1 MNKSYNENSNCMQG
15 HAERFGTL
23 SSGFATE
30 EPDTDSG
37 YTSQTL
43 TCLCCSSPRLLN
55 NSGICEVCMDQVGS
69 CLCCARVAFVNE
81 CGICEQCVGKYL
93 FLHKIAF
100 YKVLRQL
107 LCYGAH
113 FDVYPDPVDIFCN
126 STVLASIPI
135 PFDCALRVL
144 DFVGKP
150 DVSELV
156 YTFDTKRESV
166 CAQVR
171 ARDYVLH
178 VPVCHTDRLVRE
190 ITESEIQSDIYPYY
204 VVWKDRFDADYELE
218 IQRIKRGMQY
228 QDFSSAME
236 SMAEVVEK
244 VKNVRTFPIPDDF
257 YYNLEGACLLAT
269 GLMSSSSVA
278 SAVAHICEF
287 ARSISGE
294 SIAELARKHL
304 TALSWSEQM
313 AGSDDWLSLLRA
325 ARSNWK
331 LVLNNPHFTNLQNV
345 LSTMVSL
352 GLCQSADV
360 EFSIG
365 GIRLFSQR
373 ARKTQSSA
381 VDLIDAILNTIVTFV
396 EGGFECFRRKSF
408 KPLLYGDVEITSL
421 EEQCVRC
428 ERLFEFAKTGDVHNA
443 EDGMTEQEFFKLL
456 CDTIERLKEVKQ
468 VAKSP
473 ISLKMIALK
482 LEKLQKC
489 KVQYERICNKAGLR
503 VAPWAFLIYGGSGVG
518 KSSLSNILMIAS
530 LKQNNF
536 PAEDVYLITN
546 NEHDKYDSSLKSY
559 CTGIFF
565 DDMCN
570 TKLDFMQTAPAA
582 NIIQTINNVRAYGN
596 MAEADEKGKVLKEP
610 KVVSTTTNVKNLKS
624 TEQSECPLSIE
635 RRNAYIVTVTVKSQF
650 ATNNMLDQQKVYN
663 YYCVECGY
671 DNIPVVPDLWNLTV
685 EEAIG
690 VPNPTPG
697 RPDLVTYKPI
707 EYRGRPMVDIDVYTL
722 LKYNRDASEAHFRN
736 QNLLVENQTNLSNK
750 MDWCVKCRLPGAC
763 CECTH
768 LEDQFGSMIANFALT
783 TYRVRQRKISSL
795 WDKFGE
801 QVECATLA
809 LMQDRL
815 DRLESSLWCRWT
827 NYVPREW
834 LDDERLQGA
843 ILWTNQ
849 DELRDAIRTRYALF
863 ATLLFYACFTTIFTL
878 SLRVRLLHLC
888 LAIYCIIKLARVVE
902 IEKARLYARINAENE
917 SINVTFRK
925 LRDASVSYIT
935 GGCLVVGT
943 LYAFA
948 CIWKH
953 IRMVKM
959 EPQGNLSPTSYDE
972 VVDRDAEAEIE
983 QTIAIEQG
991 WDQVYV
997 APLPCSEASKTATTQ
1012 QLCNSVF
1019 KNQTQFTWM
1028 SPEGKPHGCD
1038 LFFIES
1044 NIAVLPQHIWKQDEM
1059 TVSIARGTRRIQKFD
1074 AILSKAHSQVIPG
1087 TDLCLV
1093 YVPNSGSWADLREF
1107 LPHVMFTPGR
1117 RIKSKFVYKEMR
1129 GTAPVRKECDT
1140 VLLYEDILVG
1150 TTQYYGAR
1158 YELAFNTFSGLCMGA
1173 LLSDTREAMI
1183 LGFHTAGVSGLPTGA
1198 MCGLLR
1204 SQYETARRQLGSIPG
1219 VCLAASEGTLQK
1231 QMYDKPILLSTDV
1244 HAKSPIRKLPD
1255 NAHIDVYGSCPGRA
1269 TYYSD
1274 VIETPIA
1281 SSISEVCGVPKLFG
1295 KPKFHLGN
1303 AWEKSIMVS
1312 CHPSIGVEPSLLSRA
1327 VVDYTEHLIKKIK
1340 TIPELRKYIR
1350 PLTRMENV
1358 CGIDGLR
1365 FIDKI
1370 NPHSAIG
1377 FPLSGAKEPYIQRL
1391 DPVDFPGV
1399 SCPAELDEQFWVEA
1413 KRMEDEYLAGRRCH
1427 VPFKACLKDEPTK
1440 LSKDKVRVFQAAPIA
1455 LQLMIRKYY
1464 LPIVRLL
1471 SLFPL
1476 DAECGVGI
1484 NTMGPEY
1491 SELVEHMRKYGSDRI
1506 LAGDYS
1512 KYDLRMP
1519 AQLILAAFDV
1529 LISIARH
1536 FGYSEEDL
1544 TIMRGIATDI
1554 AYPVMAYNGD
1564 LLQHFGS
1571 NPSGQN
1577 LTVYINSI
1585 VNSLLL
1591 RCAFFH
1597 IYSGRQVP
1605 PFREVAAM
1613 MTYGDDVKGSVRKGF
1628 DEFNHV
1634 SYAKFLA
1641 ERDMVFTM
1649 PDKESQPVPYMRDE
1663 DADFLKRKNVFSHD
1677 LDQWMGAL
1685 DETSIFKSLTSVL
1698 KSKAL
1703 SPIEQSMQNIDG
1715 ALREWF
1721 AYGRDHYEMRRGQMQ
1736 QVARIHG
1743 IASGC
1748 NMLNCDYDACLEM
1761 YRARYGLG
1769 NP

>member
-1 MNKSYNENSNCMQG
+1 MNKFSNEFSNCMQG
-15 HAERFGTL
+15 PAEELGNS
-23 SSGFATE
+23 SSGLATE
-30 EPDTDSG
+30 ESDNGSDYCACCLELYCECDYYDDMHYGHTWCERCCPPEDDESDVFSDALEDELDDFTLQVQRDSVMR
-37 YTSQTL
+37 QIRDFRA
-43 TCLCCSSPRLLN
+43 P
-55 NSGICEVCMDQVGS
+55 
-69 CLCCARVAFVNE
+69 
-81 CGICEQCVGKYL
+81 YL
-93 FLHKIAF
+93 
-100 YKVLRQL
+100 
-107 LCYGAH
+107 
-113 FDVYPDPVDIFCN
+113 DPDPVRIFHDSCLL
-126 STVLASIPI
+126 SEFSL

-144 DFVGKP
+144 EFVQYEP
-150 DVSELV
+150 DLGMYVTYDLALR
-156 YTFDTKRESV
+156 DV
-166 CAQVR
+166 CTQIQ

-178 VPVCHTDRLVRE
+178 VPVSHTKRYVRSIE
-190 ITESEIQSDIYPYY
+190 ESETLSDIYDHY
-204 VVWKDRFDADYELE
+204 VVWRNRFDADYDAE
-218 IQRIKRGMQY
+218 IERIRHGMQF
-228 QDFSSAME
+228 QDFSSAMD
-236 SMAEVVEK
+236 SMTEVVEK
-244 VKNVRTFPIPDDF
+244 VKNVKTFPIPDDF

-269 GLMSSSSVA
+269 GLMASTNVA
-278 SAVAHICEF
+278 CAVAHICEF
-287 ARSISGE
+287 ARGISGE

-304 TALSWSEQM
+304 TALSWSEQ
-313 AGSDDWLSLLRA
+313 AGDSGDWLTLLRA

-331 LVLNNPHFTNLQNV
+331 LVLDNPHFSNLQNV

-352 GLCQSADV
+352 GLCQSSDV

-373 ARKTQSSA
+373 AKRTQSTA
-381 VDLIDAILNTIVTFV
+381 IDLVDALLNTIVTFV
-396 EGGFECFRRKSF
+396 EGGFECFRQRSF
-408 KPLLYGDVEITSL
+408 KPLLYGDTEITSL

-456 CDTIERLKEVKQ
+456 CDTIDQLKEMKH

-473 ISLKMIALK
+473 MAQKMISMK
-482 LEKLQKC
+482 LEKLQKH

-503 VAPWAFLIYGGSGVG
+503 VAPWAFLIYGNSGVG
-518 KSSLSNILMIAS
+518 KSSISNILMIAS

-635 RRNAYIVTVTVKSQF
+635 RRNAYIVTVGVKEQF
-650 ATNNMLDQQKVYN
+650 ATNGMLDQKKVYN
-663 YYCVECGY
+663 YYCVECGFE
-671 DNIPVVPDLWNLTV
+671 NIPVVPDLWNLTV
-685 EEAIG
+685 EEAVG

-697 RPDLVTYKPI
+697 RPDLVTYRPI
-707 EYRGRPMVDIDVYTL
+707 VYQGRPMIDIDIYTL
-722 LKYNRDASEAHFRN
+722 LKYNRDASEVHFKN
-736 QNLLVENQTNLSNK
+736 QKMLVENQTNLSEK
-750 MDWCVKCRLPGAC
+750 MDWCQSCRLPGAC
-763 CECTH
+763 CECAQM
-768 LEDQFGSMIANFALT
+768 EQQFGALIADFAVNA
-783 TYRVRQRKISSL
+783 YRSRQKRVLS
-795 WDKFGE
+795 WWEKFGV
-801 QVECATLA
+801 QIECATLD
-809 LMQDRL
+809 LMQSRL
-815 DRLESSLWCRWT
+815 EKLESSHWFQWT
-827 NYVPREW
+827 NYVPRAW

-843 ILWTNQ
+843 ILWTSQ
-849 DELRDAIRTRYALF
+849 DELRDAIRSRYSLF
-863 ATLLFYACFTTIFTL
+863 GFLLFYAMFTFIFTL
-878 SLRVRLLHLC
+878 SFRVRVVHIF
-888 LAIYCIIKLARVVE
+888 LALYAVIKLARVVE
-902 IEKARLYARINAENE
+902 TEKARLYARINAENE
-917 SINVTFRK
+917 SMNAAFK
-925 LRDASVSYIT
+925 KCRDASVSYIT
-935 GGCLVVGT
+935 GGCLVLGT
-943 LYAFA
+943 LYAFS

-953 IRMVKM
+953 IRMVKL
-959 EPQGNLSPTSYDE
+959 EPQGNLTPTSYQE
-972 VVDRDAEAEIE
+972 VEERDGEAEVE
-983 QTIAIEQG
+983 SAIAVEQG

-997 APLPCSEASKTATTQ
+997 APIPCSEASKTATTQ
-1012 QLCNSVF
+1012 QLANKVYT
-1019 KNQTQFTWM
+1019 NQTQFAWT

-1044 NIAVLPQHIWKQDEM
+1044 NIAILPQHIWKQDEM
-1059 TVSIARGTRRIQKFD
+1059 TIKISRGSKRIQQFD
-1074 AILSKAHSQVIPG
+1074 AIISRVHSQVIPG

-1093 YVPNSGSWADLREF
+1093 YVPNSGSWADLREY

-1129 GTAPVRKECDT
+1129 GAVPERKECDT
-1140 VLLYEDILVG
+1140 VLNYEDIHVG
-1150 TTQYYGAR
+1150 DVQYYGAK
-1158 YELAFNTFSGLCMGA
+1158 YELAFKTFSGLCMGA
-1173 LLSDTREAMI
+1173 LLSDTREALI
-1183 LGFHTAGVSGLPTGA
+1183 LGFHTAGVSGLPTGG

-1204 SQYETARRQLGSIPG
+1204 SQYETARRQLSLVPG
-1219 VCLAASEGTLQK
+1219 VCLAASEGKLQT
-1231 QMYDKPILLSTDV
+1231 QMYDKPILVNTSV
-1244 HAKSPIRKLPD
+1244 HEKSPVTKLPSD
-1255 NAHIDVYGSCPGRA
+1255 AHIDVYGSCTGRA

-1274 VIETPIA
+1274 VVETPIA
-1281 SSISEVCGVPKLFG
+1281 DSVAEVCAVEKLFG

-1303 AWEKSIMVS
+1303 AWEKSLLVS
-1312 CHPSIGVEPSLLSRA
+1312 CHPSIGVEPSLLTKA
-1327 VVDYTEHLIKKIK
+1327 VVDYTVHMLDKIDA
-1340 TIPELRKYIR
+1340 IPELREYIR

-1377 FPLSGAKEPYIQRL
+1377 YPLTGAKEPYITRL
-1391 DPVDFPGV
+1391 DPEEFPGV
-1399 SCPAELDEQFWVEA
+1399 TCPAELDGKFWLEA
-1413 KRMEDEYLAGRRCH
+1413 ERMESEYRAGRRCH

-1440 LSKDKVRVFQAAPIA
+1440 LTKDKVRVFQASPIA
-1455 LQLMIRKYY
+1455 LQLEIRKYF

-1476 DAECGVGI
+1476 DSECGVGI
-1484 NTMGPEY
+1484 NTMGPEFNA
-1491 SELVEHMRKYGSDRI
+1491 LVEHMRKFGADRI

-1536 FGYSEEDL
+1536 YGYSEDDI
-1544 TIMRGIATDI
+1544 TVMRGIATDI

-1591 RCAFFH
+1591 RSAYFH
-1597 IYSGRQVP
+1597 IFAGRDMP
-1605 PFREVAAM
+1605 PFREVASM
-1613 MTYGDDVKGSVRKGF
+1613 MTYGDDVKGSVKEGY
-1628 DEFNHV
+1628 DEFNHIA
-1634 SYAKFLA
+1634 YADFLA
-1641 ERDMVFTM
+1641 ARDMVFTM
-1649 PDKESQPVPYMRDE
+1649 PDKESTPTAYMKDE
-1663 DADFLKRKNVFSHD
+1663 DADFLKRKNVFSPD
-1677 LDQWMGAL
+1677 LQLWMGAL

-1698 KSKAL
+1698 KSKAI
-1703 SPIEQSMQNIDG
+1703 SPMEQSMQNIDG

-1721 AYGRDHYEMRRGQMQ
+1721 AYGRDHYEMRREQMK
-1736 QVARIHG
+1736 QVAKQHG
-1743 IASGC
+1743 ITGGC
-1748 NMLNCDYDACLEM
+1748 AMLDRDYDECLEM